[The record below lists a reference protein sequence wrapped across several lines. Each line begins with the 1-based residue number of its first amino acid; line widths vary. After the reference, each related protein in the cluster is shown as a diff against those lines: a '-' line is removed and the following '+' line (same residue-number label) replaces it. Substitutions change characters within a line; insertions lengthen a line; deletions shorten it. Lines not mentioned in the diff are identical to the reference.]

1 MILQEGK
8 YYRAR
13 NNGIYGPLVNDT
25 GSDQSFS
32 CPVSGFCWENDGKYY
47 AGSETSNFDLLEQV
61 EIIVVDPL
69 KDVINQGAPPKVD
82 RVEIASRILPRLA
95 PDLAPTSAAKQALQ
109 YADAFIKEI
118 GSGNDKG

>member
-1 MILQEGK
+1 MNLQEGK

-13 NNGIYGPLVNDT
+13 CGRIYGPLVAGTDI
-25 GSDQSFS
+25 SAPF
-32 CPVSGFCWENDGKYY
+32 FCQISKESWHSKGNYY
-47 AGSETSNFDLLEQV
+47 YNGAESNYDLISEVNL
-61 EIIVVDPL
+61 IVVDPF

-95 PDLAPTSAAKQALQ
+95 YNFAPTSAAKQALQ

-118 GSGNDKG
+118 GND

>member
-1 MILQEGK
+1 MTLQEGK

-13 NNGIYGPLVNDT
+13 NGRVYGPLQYNE
-25 GSDQSFS
+25 GSAQPFS
-32 CPVSGFCWENDGKYY
+32 CPESNQYWTEKGHYWPDTSQSNHDLI
-47 AGSETSNFDLLEQV
+47 SEVNP
-61 EIIVVDPL
+61 IMVDPF
-69 KDVINQGAPPKVD
+69 KDVINQGAQPKVY

-118 GSGNDKG
+118 GND

>member
-13 NNGIYGPLVNDT
+13 SGVIYGPLVGVNGLHNQPFGCSIT
-25 GSDQSFS
+25 KEAWCKGGSYYI
-32 CPVSGFCWENDGKYY
+32 DG
-47 AGSETSNFDLLEQV
+47 TLSNYDLLSEV
-61 EIIVVDPL
+61 KALEASPP
-69 KDVINQGAPPKVD
+69 VINQGAPPKVD

-95 PDLAPTSAAKQALQ
+95 HNLAPTSAAKQALQ

-118 GSGNDKG
+118 GND

>member
-13 NNGIYGPLVNDT
+13 NGAIYGPLEYDNNPSDKPVFCYKTGYSWTVKGHYWSDT
-25 GSDQSFS
+25 S
-32 CPVSGFCWENDGKYY
+32 K
-47 AGSETSNFDLLEQV
+47 SELDLIFETNL
-61 EIIVVDPL
+61 IVVDPL
-69 KDVINQGAPPKVD
+69 TDVINQGAPPKVD

-118 GSGNDKG
+118 GND

>member
-13 NNGIYGPLVNDT
+13 NGVIYGPLVAHKKSRQTFLCKITNKSWT
-25 GSDQSFS
+25 IKGNYYSNSA
-32 CPVSGFCWENDGKYY
+32 VSNYDLI
-47 AGSETSNFDLLEQV
+47 SEVNL
-61 EIIVVDPL
+61 IMVDPF
-69 KDVINQGAPPKVD
+69 KDVVNQGAPPKVD

-95 PDLAPTSAAKQALQ
+95 PDLSPTSAAKQALQ

-118 GSGNDKG
+118 GNGNDKG

>member
-13 NNGIYGPLVNDT
+13 CGVIYGPLVFHKESHQPFWCEIT
-25 GSDQSFS
+25 GEAWMGNGS
-32 CPVSGFCWENDGKYY
+32 YY
-47 AGSETSNFDLLEQV
+47 SNSAESNYDLISEVNL
-61 EIIVVDPL
+61 IMVDPL
-69 KDVINQGAPPKVD
+69 KDLINQGAPPKVD

-118 GSGNDKG
+118 GND

>member
-13 NNGIYGPLVNDT
+13 NNAIYGPLVNDME
-25 GSDQSFS
+25 SAQSFS
-32 CPVSGFCWENDGKYY
+32 CPTSGESWDNDGKYY
-47 AGSETSNFDLLEQV
+47 TGSTTSNFDLLAQV
-61 EIIVVDPL
+61 EIIVVDPFQA
-69 KDVINQGAPPKVD
+69 VINQGAPPKVD

-118 GSGNDKG
+118 GND